1 MMKDIVSLPADVS
14 RETVRKA
21 NWFLHSDQP
30 LQDNTQV
37 NIEIRTAQRFQTWQ
51 GFAGAVSE
59 LGAQAVAALPAA
71 ERDRF
76 FVEAFSKEQGIG
88 LDWIRL
94 PVGASDFALNAYSYS
109 MTPDDFEMQAFSLA
123 RDQKLIIPFIQ
134 AAKAVNPRLRIHA
147 SPWSPPGWMK
157 VSGRMDGVENSEI
170 RNEPAVLQAYARYLR
185 RFVEAYAE
193 QGLPI
198 DRLMVQNE
206 IDSPAPFPGCRWDV
220 ELFVRFHTDY
230 LRGEF
235 ARHGVNTEV
244 WAGTFRTMSGL
255 QAHQAFESEAFRRC
269 VKGAAFQYSF
279 PRLLQDFQLAFPGT
293 RVMHTETV
301 CHNGDNSWTQ
311 AASQFDDVVAY
322 LNGNAEVF
330 SYWNLVLNQEA
341 KSAWGWGQ
349 NAMFTADV
357 STGRLRANPDAE
369 VFRLFS
375 RNIQVGARRV
385 QAFSYL
391 ADTLCF
397 ENPDGTR
404 ALFLRNLEAARTAN
418 LVMDGQARTLQLPER
433 SLCVFRL

>member
-1 MMKDIVSLPADVS
+1 MINDVVSLPIDVS
-14 RETVRKA
+14 RETVRKS

-30 LQDNTQV
+30 LQDNTHV
-37 NIEIRTAQRFQTWQ
+37 SVEIRTAQQFQKWN

-59 LGAQAVAALPAA
+59 LGAKALMAIPAS

-76 FVEAFSKEQGIG
+76 FVEAFSREKGIG

-94 PVGASDFALNAYSYS
+94 PVGASDFALDAYSHS
-109 MTPDDFEMQAFSLA
+109 MTPDDFEMQAFSLE
-123 RDQKLIIPFIQ
+123 RDIKLIIPFIR
-134 AAKAVNPRLRIHA
+134 AAKAVNPGLRIHA

-157 VSGRMDGVENSEI
+157 LSGRMDGVEKSEI
-170 RNEPAVLQAYARYLR
+170 RDEPAVLRAYARYLR
-185 RFVEAYAE
+185 RFVEAYAG

-230 LRGEF
+230 LRDEF
-235 ARHGVNTEV
+235 AKHGVSAEV

-255 QAHQAFESEAFRRC
+255 QSHQAFESAAFRQC

-301 CHNGDNSWTQ
+301 CHNGANTWVQ
-311 AASQFDDVVAY
+311 AASQFDDVMAY
-322 LNGNAEVF
+322 LNANVDVF
-330 SYWNLVLNQEA
+330 SYWNMVLDQEA
-341 KSAWGWGQ
+341 KSGWGWKQ
-349 NAMFTADV
+349 NSMFTADV
-357 STGRLRANPDAE
+357 STGKLRPNPDAD

-375 RNIQVGARRV
+375 RSIQVGARRV

-397 ENPDGTR
+397 RNPDGSV
-404 ALFLRNLEAARTAN
+404 ALFLKNLEAARTAN
-418 LVMDGQARTLQLPER
+418 LVVDGKARTLQLPER